1 VLVQRTLLRH
11 LTWGIPSGQQIARAM
26 RAPILSQIDLQELSQ
41 FDNSLLWATPL
52 FYYVLKEAELME
64 SGERLGP
71 VGGRI
76 VGEVFVNNLR
86 NDPSSYLNVDP
97 DWVPTAGGGPSFRMT
112 DFLTYARV
120 DPASRGQ

>member
-26 RAPILSQIDLQELSQ
+26 GAPILSQIDLKELAQ
-41 FDNSLLWATPL
+41 FDNSLLEATPL
-52 FYYVLKEAELME
+52 FYYVLKEAQLLA
-64 SGERLGP
+64 SGEHLGP

-76 VGEVFVNNLR
+76 VGDVFINCLR
-86 NDPSSYLNVDP
+86 NDPNSYLNVDP
-97 DWVPTAGGGPSFRMT
+97 NWVPSAGGGSSFRMT
-112 DFLTYARV
+112 NFLTYARV